1 MRPTRTVE
9 FSTGLFV
16 LLGFA
21 ALFFLVTQ
29 ITNRELSVNGKSYEV
44 VAMFENIGSLKPGAA
59 VSMAGVT
66 VGRVERIGYD
76 QQQYKAV
83 VRMRINSQFDRIPT
97 DSDAS
102 IMTSGLLGGQ
112 YIGITPGGAE
122 EFLKQG
128 DRIEFVQDAFV
139 LENLINQLAS
149 TFLRR
154 DQGSADGGNQG
165 GDQEKRRQRSRS
177 DEAFSQSVYQRIDPR
192 RRGVVAAARRRLRAP
207 PKTRRSSGP
216 QELVTKVAQD
226 TLRDLDAHRS
236 EYKKNPNRVRELV
249 DKNMLPHFDTAY
261 AAQLVLAKHWRTATP
276 SSASASSKRSIS
288 RCCRTT
294 ARRCW
299 SSRPTA

>member
-29 ITNRELSVNGKSYEV
+29 ITNRELSTGGKSYEV
-44 VAMFENIGSLKPGAA
+44 MALFENIGSLKPGAA

-66 VGRVERIGYD
+66 VGRVESIGYD

-83 VRMRINSQFDRIPT
+83 VRMRVNSQYDRIPK

-112 YIGITPGGAE
+112 YVGITPGGAE

-139 LENLINQLAS
+139 LENLINQLAA

-165 GDQEKRRQRSRS
+165 GNQGSQQPPAQEPKR
-177 DEAFSQSVYQRIDPR
+177 
-192 RRGVVAAARRRLRAP
+192 
-207 PKTRRSSGP
+207 
-216 QELVTKVAQD
+216 
-226 TLRDLDAHRS
+226 
-236 EYKKNPNRVRELV
+236 
-249 DKNMLPHFDTAY
+249 
-261 AAQLVLAKHWRTATP
+261 
-276 SSASASSKRSIS
+276 
-288 RCCRTT
+288 
-294 ARRCW
+294 
-299 SSRPTA
+299 

>member
-1 MRPTRTVE
+1 MRPTRSVE

-29 ITNRELSVNGKSYEV
+29 ITSRELSANGKSYEV

-154 DQGSADGGNQG
+154 DPGSAEGGNQG
-165 GDQEKRRQRSRS
+165 GGEQEQ
-177 DEAFSQSVYQRIDPR
+177 
-192 RRGVVAAARRRLRAP
+192 AP
-207 PKTRRSSGP
+207 A
-216 QELVTKVAQD
+216 E
-226 TLRDLDAHRS
+226 
-236 EYKKNPNRVRELV
+236 E
-249 DKNMLPHFDTAY
+249 
-261 AAQLVLAKHWRTATP
+261 
-276 SSASASSKRSIS
+276 SKR
-288 RCCRTT
+288 
-294 ARRCW
+294 
-299 SSRPTA
+299 